1 MLQVFHF
8 EGSSSATYTIKGKDC
23 EGRAGKDKLIGRWGE
38 TQEETEGHCEEKAE
52 KKTLKKEKDKAS
64 KAFVGHGCW
73 HVDHVEEIDLMTNSK
88 LCFRKIGKS
97 TFLNEFL
104 SSLSVLSAFARLLR
118 S

>member
-52 KKTLKKEKDKAS
+52 KK
-64 KAFVGHGCW
+64 H
-73 HVDHVEEIDLMTNSK
+73 
-88 LCFRKIGKS
+88 
-97 TFLNEFL
+97 
-104 SSLSVLSAFARLLR
+104 
-118 S
+118 